1 MNYKNTEILIFRNIE
16 QISDF
21 VIKKWLEIS
30 EKAIEKR
37 GQFSVALSGGNTPV
51 ALYQRLAGAGEIST
65 WNRTHVFLVDERFV
79 PFKDKESNY
88 RMISRTLLS
97 HIEIP
102 GKNVHP
108 VSTSE
113 NTPQDSA
120 VKYEEDLRS
129 FFKTKQGEFPGFD
142 LILLGIGEDGHTAS
156 LFSDAPA
163 LNETERLAVAVSPPD
178 KSGKERITL
187 TFPVINNADNIF
199 FLICGSNKA
208 VVVDEILQKKNTEL
222 PASMVRPENGRM
234 FFLIDKEAG
243 SLLSEDTH
251 AH

>member
-21 VIKKWLEIS
+21 VIKKWIEIS
-30 EKAIEKR
+30 EKAIKDR

-88 RMISRTLLS
+88 RMINRALLS

-102 GKNVHP
+102 GKNIHP

-113 NTPQDSA
+113 NTPHDSA
-120 VKYEEDLRS
+120 VKYEEDLIS
-129 FFKTKQGEFPGFD
+129 FFNTKPGEFPGFD

-156 LFSDAPA
+156 LFPDALS
-163 LNETERLAVAVSPPD
+163 LNETERLAVAASPPD

-187 TFPVINNADNIF
+187 TFPVINNADNIL

-208 VVVDEILQKKNTEL
+208 VVVDEVLQKKNTEL

-234 FFLIDKEAG
+234 FFLIDEEAG
-243 SLLSEDTH
+243 SLLSE
-251 AH
+251 